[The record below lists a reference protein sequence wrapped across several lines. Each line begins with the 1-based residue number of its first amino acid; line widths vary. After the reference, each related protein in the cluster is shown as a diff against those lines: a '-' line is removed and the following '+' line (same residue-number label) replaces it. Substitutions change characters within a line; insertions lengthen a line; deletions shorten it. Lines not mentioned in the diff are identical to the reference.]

1 MGFTVDEKSS
11 EQVIGDPDRLER
23 YLDDFLRDSGQTFDG
38 WVERFGQ
45 GFYTARNQAI
55 LDLLRPLNPK
65 RIFEFACA
73 GGFLAKLLL
82 DEIPGIERYEC
93 SNFSRR
99 MVEYCSRQLSNY
111 PHCDTSFVNADLGC
125 SADMRHKRLGEYD
138 VFLTTS
144 FEHIEHDI
152 ELIKA
157 LPPGRIFL
165 FGVAGFDDPE
175 HYRYFTSDK
184 EVRDR
189 YAEHLS
195 ILHVEKLPR
204 RKFVVLAR
212 TRGEAPG

>member
-1 MGFTVDEKSS
+1 MDEKTS

-23 YLDDFLRDSGQTFDG
+23 YLDDFLRDSGQTFDS

-45 GFYTARNQAI
+45 GFYCARNQAV

-82 DEIPGIERYEC
+82 DEISGIERYEC
-93 SNFSRR
+93 SNFSHR
-99 MVEYCSRQLSNY
+99 MVEYCRRQLNDY
-111 PHCDTSFVNADLGC
+111 PNCDTSFVNADLGS
-125 SADMRHKRLGEYD
+125 SADMRDKRLGEYD

-175 HYRYFTSDK
+175 HYRYFTGEK
-184 EVRDR
+184 EVLDR
-189 YAEHLS
+189 YAKHLS
-195 ILHVEKLPR
+195 ILRVEKLPR
-204 RKFVVLAR
+204 RKFVVLTR
-212 TRGEAPG
+212 TKGEAPG